1 MSRKS
6 IEEYVSTL
14 SGSEKVQFKDLIDE
28 ALARADNLEKVAKES
43 FAALAETTQNLKLIE
58 EEFLKMSL
66 VLTKT
71 LDQLNEIWLKTT
83 PSNKLKS

>member
-6 IEEYVSTL
+6 IEEYVNTL
-14 SGSEKVQFKDLIDE
+14 SEPEKIQFRDLIDE
-28 ALARADNLEKVAKES
+28 ALLRADNLERVTKES
-43 FAALAETTQNLKLIE
+43 HAALAETAQNLKLIE